1 MPTMTRTLKASTKV
15 QVAGAGQQ
23 AARKR
28 KKEEEKN
35 GIQSR
40 AKRNNFEREKRL
52 LEKASKS
59 GFSAYGSR
67 QILQKATKLTAKNDD
82 DFLQGKN
89 SYTKFFLPQRR
100 SDPRLTTLAFDINDI
115 WCMDGAYVEKIAM
128 PNDGVKFLLVCV
140 DVLSR
145 YLRVEPL
152 KRLTSV
158 AVKDGLV
165 AMLNKCPTVL
175 PNKIWTDQ
183 GREFEGEFRKFCKTV
198 GIHQYNAF
206 SGTKAAFAVRAIRA
220 LKDQI
225 VRYLEEEG
233 MWQCID
239 KLPDFVKTLND
250 RVNRSI
256 GMAPSK
262 V

>member
-1 MPTMTRTLKASTKV
+1 MMMRRTLRTLTKV
-15 QVAGAGQQ
+15 QVAAAAAGQQ

-40 AKRNNFEREKRL
+40 AKGNNFEREKRL
-52 LEKASKS
+52 LEKAWKS

-67 QILQKATKLTAKNDD
+67 QNLQKATKLTVKKVD

-89 SYTKFFLPQRR
+89 TYTKVFIPQRR
-100 SDPRLTTLAFDINDI
+100 SYPRLTTLAFDIDDI
-115 WCMDGAYVEKIAM
+115 WCMDVAYVDKVAM
-128 PNDGVKFLLVCV
+128 PIDGVKFLLVCV

-158 AVKDGLV
+158 AVKDGPV
-165 AMLNKCPTVL
+165 AMLNKCPTVH

-183 GREFEGEFRKFCKTV
+183 SREFEGEIR
-198 GIHQYNAF
+198 
-206 SGTKAAFAVRAIRA
+206 FAKLLEYTNIIRSA
-220 LKDQI
+220 VQKQRLLS
-225 VRYLEEEG
+225 VPLE
-233 MWQCID
+233 
-239 KLPDFVKTLND
+239 P
-250 RVNRSI
+250 
-256 GMAPSK
+256 
-262 V
+262 